1 VFAAGLIHSPSVA
14 FLDRPPSAWMSRFGA
29 HPPLRDRVQPAR
41 GATILLT
48 SHYMDDVVALCK
60 RMIVIHRGRLFATA
74 RSPISPTG
82 WLNTR

>member
-1 VFAAGLIHSPSVA
+1 
-14 FLDRPPSAWMSRFGA
+14 
-29 HPPLRDRVQPAR
+29 
-41 GATILLT
+41 
-48 SHYMDDVVALCK
+48 MDDVVALCK